1 MPGGGGGGYENFP
14 KSHPQYLGTKLQ
26 CSLPVQGFAVGNNSL
41 LQRAMGGSYT
51 CISSPGSLY
60 LNWPQ
65 LPADMPCVQDR
76 QRDDASWPKTW
87 LWALCRHNSCT
98 LIGSIMGVWWLN
110 LRSKGI
116 PVVHSSSPFQQ
127 FMVQLRVKNS
137 FLLDQ
142 FFSLIAT
149 TLGPQCGRGVFDF

>member
-1 MPGGGGGGYENFP
+1 MGVRFSDSLLSSCHLASILAFHYLTAACIGCGQSLCLGGGGGGYENFP

-116 PVVHSSSPFQQ
+116 PVVHSSSPFQ
-127 FMVQLRVKNS
+127 
-137 FLLDQ
+137 
-142 FFSLIAT
+142 
-149 TLGPQCGRGVFDF
+149 